1 MSQQNI
7 RLRLLSLLV
16 IAYMLLA
23 FAWWSILLWTNN
35 RDALNAKVELQRMAM
50 VTEQMSAQKN
60 SGLSEK
66 AIIDQAVKQYYES
79 EQYLSLSSYYE
90 RREYMIVGEAVFFVI
105 SLAIGVWLING
116 GYNKEVMAAKQRR
129 NFLLSITHE
138 LKSPL
143 ASIRLI
149 LETFQKRKLTSEQA
163 EKLTRNGLTET
174 ERLTSLVNDLLLSAK
189 LETVFEPHLE
199 PMDLAG
205 LVRDI
210 LQKLRDKYP
219 KVAFSIREDNHL
231 PAIEADKLGLTSVI
245 LNLLENA
252 VKYTFEEPKI
262 DVVLDRKEGQVSLS
276 VADNGIGISEKDK
289 KQIFE
294 KFFRVGNED
303 TRRTKGTGLGLFIV
317 KEIVKSHEGTIAVLD
332 NQPKG
337 TIFSLKLPIRKS
349 GIETSRAKAAAF

>member
-35 RDALNAKVELQRMAM
+35 RDAFNAKVELQRMAM
-50 VTEQMSAQKN
+50 VAEQMAKEQG
-60 SGLSEK
+60 SGRPEQRIMEE
-66 AIIDQAVKQYYES
+66 AIQQYYKTDA
-79 EQYLSLSSYYE
+79 YLSLSKYYK
-90 RREYMIVGEAVFFVI
+90 RREYMIVGEGIVFVI
-105 SLAIGVWLING
+105 SMAIGVWLINR
-116 GYNKEVMAAKQRR
+116 GYNKEVTAAQQRR

-149 LETFQKRKLTSEQA
+149 LETFRKRKLTEEQA
-163 EKLTRNGLTET
+163 DKLTRNGLTET
-174 ERLTSLVNDLLLSAK
+174 ERLTTLVNDLLLSAK
-189 LETVFEPHLE
+189 LETVYEPHLE
-199 PMDLAG
+199 STDLAK

-219 KVAFSIREDNHL
+219 KVTFSLREDNHI
-231 PAIEADKLGLTSVI
+231 PAIEADRLGLTSVI

-252 VKYTFEEPKI
+252 VKYTPDSPKI
-262 DVVLDRKEGQVSLS
+262 EVVLDRVEDIVSLA
-276 VADNGIGISEKDK
+276 VADNGIGISDRDK
-289 KQIFE
+289 RQIFE
-294 KFFRVGNED
+294 KFYRVGNED

-317 KEIVKSHEGTIAVLD
+317 KEIVKSHEGQISVLD

-337 TIFSLKLPIRKS
+337 TIFRIQLPSSK
-349 GIETSRAKAAAF
+349 KAG